1 MVQHRTSRNCGLVPL
16 QRIGDSS
23 VELDFLPELV
33 LTAVEG
39 RPMKRR
45 ELIRWVCGAA
55 VMWPFGARAQQQQ
68 PAPVIGLLSIASP
81 APFANLIAALRE
93 GLQKTGYVEGQNL
106 DIEFRWAE
114 GHFDKLAPL
123 AADLV
128 SRRVAVIVAT
138 GGPAPALAAKAATS
152 TIPIVFNVG
161 ADPVKLGLVASFNRP
176 GGNVTGV
183 SFFVAELDAKRLGL
197 LHELVPGAGRTAV
210 LLNPKNPN
218 AAPQLSDITKAAQ
231 TLGLQITVLHAATV
245 DDLNTALANSPS
257 ADTGALLVGADAF
270 FNSRRDQIVGLVARL
285 GLPAIYEVREFAAAG
300 GLISYGT
307 SLVDAYRQV
316 GIYTGRLL
324 KGETPAELPVIQPTR
339 FELVINMRTAE
350 GLKLTVPPLL
360 LAQADEVIE

>member
-1 MVQHRTSRNCGLVPL
+1 
-16 QRIGDSS
+16 
-23 VELDFLPELV
+23 
-33 LTAVEG
+33 
-39 RPMKRR
+39 MKRR

-55 VMWPFGARAQQQQ
+55 VMWPFGTRAQRQQ

-81 APFANLIAALRE
+81 APFANLIAALHE

-128 SRRVAVIVAT
+128 SRQVAVIVAT

-197 LHELVPGAGRTAV
+197 LHELVPHAERTAV

-218 AAPQLSDITKAAQ
+218 AGPQLSDMTKAAE

-245 DDLNTALANSPS
+245 DDLNTVLANSPS

-285 GLPAIYEVREFAAAG
+285 GLPAIYEVREFVAAG
-300 GLISYGT
+300 GLMSYGT

-316 GIYTGRLL
+316 GVYTGQLL
-324 KGETPAELPVIQPTR
+324 KGETPADLPVIQPTR
-339 FELVINMRTAE
+339 FELVINLKTAE
-350 GLKLTVPPLL
+350 GLRFTVPPSL

>member
-1 MVQHRTSRNCGLVPL
+1 MN
-16 QRIGDSS
+16 
-23 VELDFLPELV
+23 
-33 LTAVEG
+33 
-39 RPMKRR
+39 RR

-55 VMWPFGARAQQQQ
+55 GMWPVATRAQQ
-68 PAPVIGLLSIASP
+68 PRPTPVIGLLSIASP
-81 APFANLIAALRE
+81 APFANLVAALRQ
-93 GLQKTGYVEGQNL
+93 GLEETGYVEGQNL

-114 GHFDKLAPL
+114 GHFDRLAPL

-128 SRRVAVIVAT
+128 RRQVAVIVAT

-161 ADPVKLGLVASFNRP
+161 ADPVKLGLVSSFSRP
-176 GGNVTGV
+176 EGNVTGV

-197 LHELVPGAGRTAV
+197 LREMVPGVGRIAV

-218 AAPQLSDITKAAQ
+218 AGPQLRDITEAAD

-245 DDLNTALANSPS
+245 DDLNTVFANSPS

-270 FNSRRDQIVGLVARL
+270 FNSRRDQIVVLVAGLR
-285 GLPAIYEVREFAAAG
+285 LPAIYEVREFVVAG
-300 GLISYGT
+300 GLMSYGT

-316 GIYTGRLL
+316 GVYTGRIL
-324 KGETPAELPVIQPTR
+324 KGQKPAELPVVQPTR
-339 FELVINMRTAE
+339 FELVINMKTAN
-350 GLKLTVPPLL
+350 GLGLTVPHLL